1 MQAQRRIALAIG
13 IVAAAVVAA
22 GALLAFAGWR
32 DAKTSD
38 EPPRRSGPPALV
50 DAGGAPT
57 LWLLT
62 RHVERRGSGWRT
74 HFELHGHDAVTTER
88 RWSRRLLT
96 LHERDHNAAAHL
108 LGRAGDVVW
117 AFVHDQPVA
126 LAAADGR
133 VLATGAKLAET
144 NPGLAPMWPR
154 ARRSF
159 VFDGGALVVTT
170 ADALH
175 WRIDPATWRAAS
187 YRPEDDDA
195 FAAARFRA
203 AQWNGAWRTEEFVTR
218 QVTQPDGRWVGLFG
232 EREAAD
238 AADDPSGT
246 HHAEPERVFREGTAT
261 RRTLYVASVGTARSG
276 NQARPRVQSLRAAG
290 GGAVYLDG
298 GFLKRPGRREA
309 VLPASDGGAL
319 VLHKSRLDDAGTLVL
334 TRLDAQ
340 LQPRWSRA
348 LPIAELGHRWELPG
362 RLLLFG
368 SAVRHDG
375 TRQHV
380 DEALVAVDL
389 GDGGLRHWRVGG
401 DRGE

>member
-1 MQAQRRIALAIG
+1 MQAKRRVALVIG
-13 IVAAAVVAA
+13 IGAAAVVAI
-22 GALLAFAGWR
+22 GALLAFAGWLGAR
-32 DAKTSD
+32 TGDQPTH
-38 EPPRRSGPPALV
+38 RSGPPALV
-50 DAGGAPT
+50 DAGGTPT

-62 RHVERRGSGWRT
+62 RHVQRRSSGWRT
-74 HFELHGHDAVTTER
+74 HFDLHGHDPVTTER

-96 LHERDHNAAAHL
+96 LHDRDHNAAAHL

-159 VFDGGALVVTT
+159 AFDGGALVVTT

-175 WRIDPATWRAAS
+175 WRIDPATWRATS
-187 YRPEDDDA
+187 YGPEDDDA

-203 AQWNGAWRTEEFVTR
+203 AQWNGAWRTEDFVTR
-218 QVTQPDGRWVGLFG
+218 QVTQPDGRWVGLFA

-238 AADDPSGT
+238 AADDPSGD
-246 HHAEPERVFREGTAT
+246 HYAEPERVFREGTAT
-261 RRTLYVASVGTARSG
+261 RRTLYVASVSTARSG
-276 NQARPRVQSLRAAG
+276 NGTRPRVQSLRAAG
-290 GGAVYLDG
+290 GGAAYLDG

-309 VLPASDGGAL
+309 VLPASDGGAI
-319 VLHKSRLDDAGTLVL
+319 VVHKSRLDDDGTLVL

-340 LQPRWSRA
+340 LQPRWTHA
-348 LPIAELGHRWELPG
+348 LPIAEIGHRWELPG

-368 SAVRHDG
+368 SIVRNDG
-375 TRQHV
+375 THRRL
-380 DEALVAVDL
+380 DELLVSVDL
-389 GDGGLRHWRVGG
+389 DDGSVRRRRVG
-401 DRGE
+401 DERGE